1 MGTLLLLATE
11 AIAAHEE
18 KGGFGLNLDIFE
30 TNIINLALLVGI
42 LVVFG
47 RKLLVS
53 TLSERRIAIEA
64 TIQEAEQRLKESA
77 SALKEAEN
85 SVKDAAAEAER
96 IRSSGEASAQAA
108 KEAIL
113 AKASVDVQRLKEVAA
128 ADLNTERDK
137 AIASV
142 RSRVVAMALEKVESE
157 LKTGVSEKTQQT
169 LIDRSIALL
178 GGR

>member
-1 MGTLLLLATE
+1 MGTFLLLATE

-18 KGGFGLNLDIFE
+18 GGFGLNLDIFE

-47 RKLLVS
+47 RKLLVN

-77 SALKEAEN
+77 AALQEAEN
-85 SVKDAAAEAER
+85 SVKDSAAEAER
-96 IRSSGEASAQAA
+96 IRKAGAESAQAA

-113 AKASVDVQRLKEVAA
+113 AKASIDVQRLKEVAA

-142 RSRVVAMALEKVESE
+142 RSRVVAMALEKVESD
-157 LKTGVSEKTQQT
+157 LKTGVSENTQQT

>member
-1 MGTLLLLATE
+1 MGTLILLATE

-18 KGGFGLNLDIFE
+18 GGFGLNLDILE
-30 TNIINLALLVGI
+30 TNVINLALLVGI

-47 RKLLVS
+47 RKLLVN
-53 TLSERRIAIEA
+53 TLTERRNAIEA
-64 TIQEAEQRLKESA
+64 TIKEAEQRLQEA
-77 SALKEAEN
+77 AAALAEAEK
-85 SVKDAAAEAER
+85 SVKDSAAEAER
-96 IRSSGEASAQAA
+96 IRQTGQASAQAA

-142 RSRVVAMALEKVESE
+142 RSRVVAMALGKVESE
-157 LKTGVSEKTQQT
+157 LKTGVSEETQQT

>member
-18 KGGFGLNLDIFE
+18 GGFGLNLDIFE

-77 SALKEAEN
+77 AALKEAEN
-85 SVKDAAAEAER
+85 SVKDSAAEAER
-96 IRSSGEASAQAA
+96 IRKAGEASAEAA
-108 KEAIL
+108 KAAIL
-113 AKASVDVQRLKEVAA
+113 AKASIDVQRLKEVAA

-157 LKTGVSEKTQQT
+157 LKTGVSENTQQT